1 MMIGPFLAL
10 TPVTMDDP
18 RLTVLARLMDVAVLR
33 QQVHAGNLANQN
45 TPGFKA
51 RAVAF
56 EDAFNEALDEQG
68 VDKAMSVGTE
78 VYEPRATPVDIDGND
93 VSSEREVAALAKNK
107 LLFDTYSQMAR
118 GKMRLMN
125 TAITSAP
132 GG

>member
-1 MMIGPFLAL
+1 
-10 TPVTMDDP
+10 MDDP

-56 EDAFNEALDEQG
+56 EDAFNQALDEQG
-68 VDKAMSVGTE
+68 LDRAMRTDE
-78 VYEPRATPVDIDGND
+78 RIYEPRSSPADPDGND
-93 VSSEREVAALAKNK
+93 VSSEREVAALAQNK
-107 LLFDTYSQMAR
+107 LLFDTYTQLAR
-118 GKMRLMN
+118 GKMRLLN
-125 TAITSAP
+125 TAIASAP

>member
-1 MMIGPFLAL
+1 
-10 TPVTMDDP
+10 
-18 RLTVLARLMDVAVLR
+18 MDVAVLR

-56 EDAFNEALDEQG
+56 EDAFNQALDDQG
-68 VDKAMSVGTE
+68 EDRAMSVGPR
-78 VYEPRATPVDIDGND
+78 VYEARATPSDPDGND

-107 LLFDTYSQMAR
+107 LLFDTYAQMAR
-118 GKMRLMN
+118 GKMRLMS
-125 TAITSAP
+125 TAITAAP